1 MQPILDIERV
11 PAREGLFPRAVMTCR
26 MDGASLTSFSAATSL
41 YFSCLQLNG
50 LRHFLNR
57 TFAGIAEWHPCVG
70 LRVSWGSCH
79 A

>member
-11 PAREGLFPRAVMTCR
+11 RAREGLFPSETMTCR
-26 MDGASLTSFSAATSL
+26 MDVASLSTFSAAPAPYS
-41 YFSCLQLNG
+41 SCLLLNS

-57 TFAGIAEWHPCVG
+57 TFAGIAGWYPYVE
-70 LRVSWGSCH
+70 LRVSWGCCH

>member
-11 PAREGLFPRAVMTCR
+11 RACEGLFPSEAMTCR
-26 MDGASLTSFSAATSL
+26 MDVALLRTFSAAPSP

-50 LRHFLNR
+50 LRHFFNR
-57 TFAGIAEWHPCVG
+57 TFAGIAGWHPYVELCVF
-70 LRVSWGSCH
+70 WGCCH